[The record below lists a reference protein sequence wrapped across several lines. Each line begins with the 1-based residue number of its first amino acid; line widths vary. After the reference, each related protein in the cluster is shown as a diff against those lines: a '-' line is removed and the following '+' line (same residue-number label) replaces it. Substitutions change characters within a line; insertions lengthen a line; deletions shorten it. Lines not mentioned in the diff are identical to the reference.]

1 MKLILALVAVSFVL
15 AGCGDSCS
23 SYSEF
28 SCSQIDKATYNVYFY
43 YPSDVENY
51 LGRVKGLAQCGST
64 ARGYAASKSLL
75 GSSGWG
81 YVCCMEAK
89 GSSCYEKHR

>member
-1 MKLILALVAVSFVL
+1 MKRILALVLVTSVL
-15 AGCGDSCS
+15 SGCGDSCR

-43 YPSDVENY
+43 YPSEVEKY
-51 LGRVKGLAQCGST
+51 LGRVTGLAQCGST
-64 ARGYAASKSLL
+64 ARGYASSKSLP
-75 GSSGWG
+75 SSSDWG